1 MKKLFAIA
9 LTITTLF
16 SCKPTKVFVAEAK
29 PSSDL
34 SASKIIQKHYNNKQN
49 FKTLYIKSSANYKDD
64 KQSQSVSAEIK
75 IKKDEK
81 ILISIRV
88 LGITMAKALITPKEV
103 KYYDKING
111 NYFDGDYALL
121 SRWLG
126 TDLNFQKVQ
135 NMLIGQ
141 CLEDLS
147 DGNYQTIKQ
156 DNGYK
161 VVSMA
166 DANTNIA
173 YYFDAEQF
181 LINKEEIAQP
191 AQGRILQLSYPNH
204 QTFAEAIMPK
214 NLIIDAIQ
222 NENRT
227 NISINYNSITF
238 NEELSF
244 PYSVPESYERIII
257 N

>member
-16 SCKPTKVFVAEAK
+16 SCKPAKDFVADAK
-29 PSSDL
+29 PKNDL
-34 SASKIIQKHYNNKQN
+34 SVSKIIQKHYNNKQN

-147 DGNYQTIKQ
+147 DGKYQTIKQ

-161 VVSMA
+161 VFSTT

-191 AQGRILQLSYPNH
+191 AQGRILQLSYTNH
-204 QTFAEAIMPK
+204 QTFAEAVMPK

>member
-1 MKKLFAIA
+1 MKKLLAIA
-9 LTITTLF
+9 ITIATLF
-16 SCKPTKVFVAEAK
+16 SCKPAKVFVAEAK

-88 LGITMAKALITPKEV
+88 LGITMAKALITPNAV

-126 TDLNFQKVQ
+126 TDLNFNKVQ
-135 NMLIGQ
+135 NMLLGQ

-147 DGNYQTIKQ
+147 DGKYQTTKQ
-156 DNGYK
+156 ESGYK
-161 VVSMA
+161 IFS
-166 DANTNIA
+166 DTNANTNIA
-173 YYFDAEQF
+173 YYFDADNF
-181 LINKEEIAQP
+181 LIKKEEITQP
-191 AQGRILQLSYPNH
+191 TQGRMLQLSYPNH
-204 QTFAEAIMPK
+204 QTYAEAIMPIS
-214 NLIIDAIQ
+214 LIIDAIQ
-222 NENRT
+222 KENRT